1 MMQKKYLLFATIT
14 ALLLMAILLCGCQ
27 QAGSSLGGVSASQQ
41 EGIWVTGQGKVTVA
55 PDVVNVQLGI
65 EAQSQSVAD
74 AQSQAVKAMDDVMA
88 ALTSNGVA
96 RKDIQ
101 TQYYSIQQLTKWDND
116 KQQEVPAGYQVTNI
130 VTAKIRDPDNAGTV
144 IDAVTTA
151 GGDLTR
157 IDSLQFTIDD
167 PTVYYDQAR
176 EKAMADA
183 KDTATQLANL
193 SGVKLGKP
201 IYISESGAS
210 VPQPQVILAKST
222 TDAGTSTPI
231 SPGELEIS
239 LTVQVTYA
247 IR

>member
-1 MMQKKYLLFATIT
+1 MKKKYLLLATMT

-27 QAGSSLGGVSASQQ
+27 QAGSSWGGVSASQQ

-74 AQSQAVKAMDDVMA
+74 AQSQAAKAMDDVMA
-88 ALTSNGVA
+88 ALTSSGVA
-96 RKDIQ
+96 QNDIQ
-101 TQYYSIQQLTKWDND
+101 TQYYSIQQLTRWDND
-116 KQQEVPAGYQVTNI
+116 EQQEVPAGYQVTNI
-130 VTAKIRDPDNAGTV
+130 ITAKIRDVANAGIV
-144 IDAVTTA
+144 IDAVTAA

-167 PTVYYDQAR
+167 PTLYYGQAR
-176 EKAMADA
+176 EEAMADA
-183 KDTATQLANL
+183 KDTATQLADL

-210 VPQPQVILAKST
+210 VPQPQVVLAKSV
-222 TDAGTSTPI
+222 AGEGTSTPI